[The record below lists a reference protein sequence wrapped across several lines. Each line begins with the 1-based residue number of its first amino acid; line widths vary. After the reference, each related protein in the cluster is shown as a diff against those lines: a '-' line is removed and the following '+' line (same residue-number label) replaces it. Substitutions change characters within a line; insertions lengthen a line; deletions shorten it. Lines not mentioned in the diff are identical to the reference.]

1 MKKTVLSFL
10 LIGFVNLVNAQ
21 VPSYIPTNH
30 LQLWMPFTGNAND
43 QSGNGNNGI
52 VVTSTLT
59 TDRFNNTNNA
69 YSFNGSSS
77 HIKINQNFFI

>member
-21 VPSYIPTNH
+21 VPTYIPTNH
-30 LQLWMPFTGNAND
+30 LQLWMPFAGNAND

-59 TDRFNNTNNA
+59 TDRFNKVRNRFLGT
-69 YSFNGSSS
+69 GG
-77 HIKINQNFFI
+77 